1 MKNKNNLRI
10 LIIDDNLDI
19 HKDFIKILTNQEST
33 NKDVDIL
40 NAQIFGENSTE
51 QNLDLS
57 IPPFTIDTASQ
68 GLDGINLVQIAYN
81 TEQKYALVFVDI
93 RMPPG
98 LDGIETIKKIW
109 QIDQDIQMVI
119 CTAYSD
125 YTWHDTVKY
134 LGVSD
139 NLLILK
145 KPFDYM
151 AVRQLACAL
160 TKKWLLMQESKNYSQ
175 ALEHY
180 VQERTED
187 LNYKATHDPLTELP
201 NRTLLYDR
209 LDYTIELSERDKSMF
224 AVLYFDL
231 DDFKSINDNFNH
243 DTGDQVLKTIT
254 KRIRSNMRGQDT
266 LSRLGGDE
274 FVMIIPNILTEENV
288 ISIANNLLRITQ
300 ETIPIAG
307 RNINIKSSIGISFY
321 PTDGKTSLELLNNA
335 DLAMYRAK
343 ESNGNQFQF
352 YTPELN
358 QKISSRLEMELEL
371 QQAINNHEFFLCY
384 LPQIDLT
391 TGQLIAVEALI
402 RWKHPKL
409 GIIPP
414 TGFIPYAEKSGLIV
428 PIGEWVIKTATSQNK
443 LWQNKG
449 LQPIMVSINV
459 AVQQIRQANFVA
471 TLELALKEVDLEPKY
486 FGIELVE
493 NIFINSVEIIN
504 IINNIKKIG
513 VQLTLDN
520 FGSGNL
526 SLNYLKKI
534 TIDYL
539 KIDRSFIE
547 NIDTDRNNR
556 IIVESIINI
565 ANSLNLKVI
574 AEGIETSKHKTFLQ
588 QHKCD
593 YAAGFYFSKPL
604 LADELEE
611 LLRKT

>member
-68 GLDGINLVQIAYN
+68 GLDGISLVQTAYD

-109 QIDQDIQMVI
+109 QIDQDIQVVI

-449 LQPIMVSINV
+449 LQHIMVSINV

-471 TLELALKEVDLEPKY
+471 TLDLALKAVDLEPKY

-526 SLNYLKKI
+526 SLNYLKK
-534 TIDYL
+534 
-539 KIDRSFIE
+539 
-547 NIDTDRNNR
+547 NNHR
-556 IIVESIINI
+556 LFKN
-565 ANSLNLKVI
+565 
-574 AEGIETSKHKTFLQ
+574 
-588 QHKCD
+588 
-593 YAAGFYFSKPL
+593 
-604 LADELEE
+604 
-611 LLRKT
+611 

>member
-109 QIDQDIQMVI
+109 QIDQDIQVVI

-358 QKISSRLEMELEL
+358 QKMSSRLEMELEL

-547 NIDTDRNNR
+547 NIDTDRNNK

>member
-1 MKNKNNLRI
+1 
-10 LIIDDNLDI
+10 
-19 HKDFIKILTNQEST
+19 
-33 NKDVDIL
+33 
-40 NAQIFGENSTE
+40 
-51 QNLDLS
+51 
-57 IPPFTIDTASQ
+57 
-68 GLDGINLVQIAYN
+68 
-81 TEQKYALVFVDI
+81 
-93 RMPPG
+93 
-98 LDGIETIKKIW
+98 
-109 QIDQDIQMVI
+109 
-119 CTAYSD
+119 
-125 YTWHDTVKY
+125 
-134 LGVSD
+134 
-139 NLLILK
+139 
-145 KPFDYM
+145 
-151 AVRQLACAL
+151 
-160 TKKWLLMQESKNYSQ
+160 
-175 ALEHY
+175 
-180 VQERTED
+180 
-187 LNYKATHDPLTELP
+187 
-201 NRTLLYDR
+201 
-209 LDYTIELSERDKSMF
+209 
-224 AVLYFDL
+224 
-231 DDFKSINDNFNH
+231 
-243 DTGDQVLKTIT
+243 
-254 KRIRSNMRGQDT
+254 
-266 LSRLGGDE
+266 
-274 FVMIIPNILTEENV
+274 
-288 ISIANNLLRITQ
+288 
-300 ETIPIAG
+300 
-307 RNINIKSSIGISFY
+307 
-321 PTDGKTSLELLNNA
+321 
-335 DLAMYRAK
+335 
-343 ESNGNQFQF
+343 
-352 YTPELN
+352 
-358 QKISSRLEMELEL
+358 MELEL

-547 NIDTDRNNR
+547 NIDTDRNNK